1 MVCESPISPTYS
13 TYFGRPLANGDAKNQ
28 QYQIVAFVEGPQAAL
43 HSPQGSISF
52 GGHSRNPSSVAP
64 MDRHRQF
71 SDSPTGTNT
80 EPQTPDYITQMK
92 IPDLNL
98 KEPVRRYVPVDLLP
112 AAFSDSLASTPVP
125 MHDQDGNQLPPRP
138 GAPPPM
144 SIPSPMLQNGM
155 AMDYD
160 RDRPNSAQQMA
171 QAPPYFNPP
180 SYPNQQWSATLPRL
194 GRPPQSNLATINNAA
209 TRSDEDRIW
218 NVV

>member
-1 MVCESPISPTYS
+1 M
-13 TYFGRPLANGDAKNQ
+13 
-28 QYQIVAFVEGPQAAL
+28 

-64 MDRHRQF
+64 MDKHRQYGG
-71 SDSPTGTNT
+71 DSPTGTNT

-98 KEPVRRYVPVDLLP
+98 TEPVRRYVPVDLLP
-112 AAFSDSLASTPVP
+112 AAFSDSLASTPIP
-125 MHDQDGNQLPPRP
+125 RHDQDGNQLPPRP
-138 GAPPPM
+138 GAPSPM
-144 SIPSPMLQNGM
+144 SIPPMFHNGLPK
-155 AMDYD
+155 AYD

-180 SYPNQQWSATLPRL
+180 TYPNQQWSATLPRL
-194 GRPPQSNLATINNAA
+194 GRPPQSDLATINKTAT